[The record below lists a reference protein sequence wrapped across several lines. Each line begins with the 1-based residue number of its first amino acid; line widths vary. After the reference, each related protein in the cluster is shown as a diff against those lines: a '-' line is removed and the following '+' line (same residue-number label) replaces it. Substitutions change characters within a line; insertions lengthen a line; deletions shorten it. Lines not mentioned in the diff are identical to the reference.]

1 MHLVVR
7 SALVALVCL
16 ASVAFAADEAP
27 VIFSDNFSTLEPG
40 WGDDVEL
47 SVSDNKLLV
56 DLKPGAIYADLYDG
70 KRFDLSSADM
80 RLTVARSAG
89 SSVSAGGLVFWAIDY
104 NNYYA
109 ALVRS
114 NGEFDIVRKSFG
126 QWLVPVSLSPRDE
139 LKKEIGR
146 PIELRVVTSGPM
158 VTAYINGKQVT
169 SFRGFPP
176 SGESRIG
183 IHAEPGGEPGRWAF
197 SALSVRQGP
206 APATP
211 SSLDESILFADNFA
225 SLDPSWSQ
233 TSAQVSVGG
242 NKLILRPLAHGAVSF
257 AYDGRLFEDAD
268 IRLKIS
274 EIAGGTTSAGGLR
287 FWGAD
292 EKNFYAAFLRADG
305 NCWVAQFADGKWQ
318 NLFPMKQR
326 KSVLQGLGQANEL
339 RVVTIADTA
348 TIYVNERQ
356 ITRLEG
362 QKHPEHSRIG
372 LQVESDEMVN
382 TWTISDFV
390 VRKPQ

>member
-1 MHLVVR
+1 MKFALCT
-7 SALVALVCL
+7 ALVALVSL
-16 ASVAFAADEAP
+16 ASAAVGADEAP
-27 VIFSDNFSTLEPG
+27 VIFSDDFSTLEPG

-47 SVSDNKLLV
+47 SVKDNKLIA
-56 DLKPGAIYADLYDG
+56 DLKPGSIYADLYDG
-70 KRFDLSSADM
+70 KRFDLSSADL

-89 SSVSAGGLVFWAIDY
+89 SAVSAAGLVFWAIDY

-109 ALVRS
+109 AVVRS
-114 NGEFDIVRKSFG
+114 NGKFDVVRRSFG
-126 QWLVPVSLSPRDE
+126 QWLVPVSLPPRDE

-146 PIELRVVTSGPM
+146 PIELRVVTSGST
-158 VTAYINGKQVT
+158 VTAYVNGRQVT
-169 SFRGFPP
+169 SFHGYPP
-176 SGESRIG
+176 GGVSRIG
-183 IHAEPGGEPGRWAF
+183 IHAEPGGEPGRWVF
-197 SALSVRQGP
+197 SALSVRQGSP
-206 APATP
+206 PATP

-242 NKLILRPLAHGAVSF
+242 NRLILRPPAHRAVSF

-268 IRLKIS
+268 IRLKIA

-305 NCWVAQFADGKWQ
+305 DCWVAQFADGKWQ
-318 NLFPMKQR
+318 NLLPMKQR
-326 KSVLQGLGQANEL
+326 KSVLQGLGQTNAL
-339 RVVTIADTA
+339 RVVTSGDTA
-348 TIYVNERQ
+348 TIYVNDRQ
-356 ITRLEG
+356 VARLEG

-372 LQVESDEMVN
+372 LQVESDEVVN